1 MANETRTYASGAHI
15 VTMGGAQLTGFAD
28 GTFIEI
34 EEIGDGITSGSGAD
48 GETYRAMPANQ
59 RFRITITLN
68 QTSPSNTY
76 LTGLYQ
82 ADRLS
87 NGGATVPL
95 LIEDATGQSVL
106 AAGQS
111 WVTKMPNAAW
121 SKQADNTRAWVIDT
135 GGVSGAILG
144 GNV

>member
-1 MANETRTYASGAHI
+1 MANETHTYAPGAHI
-15 VTMGGAQLTGFAD
+15 VAMGGVQLRGFAD
-28 GTFIEI
+28 GTFIEV

-48 GETYRAMPANQ
+48 GETYRAIPANQ

-76 LTGLYQ
+76 LSGLYQ
-82 ADRLS
+82 ADRVS
-87 NGGATVPL
+87 NGAATVPFL
-95 LIEDATGQSVL
+95 TEDVTGQTVI

-111 WVTKMPNAAW
+111 WVTKLPNAAF